1 MQPPPRKGNYVK
13 FLKNLHSEQI
23 AKLLLKNQNECDLL
37 EDIRSFLIKKSSIEK
52 SYSDALLKIS
62 VAFLNKKIANIPD
75 IKTEGSEEK
84 WNMWNVWRTVLEEN
98 ETAAKARLEA
108 IEVLQNQINDEAKA
122 LRAHKLQIAKKCT
135 DHLALVQKE
144 LHSSVQDVD
153 KTKKFY
159 FDEEQS
165 AHEVR
170 DKAKDIEEKLKK
182 KKGSFFQS
190 ITSLQKNS
198 VKVSSRREVLEEK
211 SSGARNDYLLSLA
224 AANAHQTRYFLVDLQ
239 NVMNTME
246 HNVYEKVQEYLALLS
261 KIELLTCTVVHNS
274 FKKVRDQAQQLSRE
288 YNMQCVYLFYP
299 VLKQHVQ
306 YQFEPCDGD
315 SIDHITADHGGVV
328 TILSQEAKRWATRI
342 IRETNNIK
350 ENTRKLQVFQALR
363 DSGQKNDPNDPNGP
377 DLETKIESLKNSI
390 RRSEIAKAK
399 AESRIE
405 CLKNGDGN
413 VNVEEWLADMGDINA
428 ELQRSNS
435 TSSLPTDGGA
445 TSAMTS
451 DYDSEDYGD
460 GPSDSPVPSDQPQ
473 SSSQDEEDRPDSAEI
488 DKDWALVE
496 KERQRIEQLTA
507 GWDDPTQV
515 NWEET
520 RDTEEKTM
528 YPQTAPE
535 EPEGPVYKCTALY
548 SYTGQHPD
556 ELSIV
561 ENEQLEVFSVDSD
574 NYGWSKARNYKGEVG
589 YVPSNYL
596 DIEQETCDPETHDTP
611 TTYQLRSQ
619 ISFSS
624 VDYMV
629 NDEATNQLQHCQSDE
644 DVEAEEQSSEKS
656 ITTVWEKKD
665 GGIIEIPSYC
675 IALFDYDGNDPEE
688 LGMKEGQ
695 IIKVVD
701 KTTHVDDGWWV
712 GELGNKMGHF
722 PSCLVKECYE
732 NGDLVPT
739 PTSENGDSD
748 FSNEDHPEFVTSGPP
763 PPPPPVFTPP
773 ELPPTH
779 LFPTQVI
786 VTQPT
791 PIGDHG
797 PPGSFAPE
805 VPPKSN
811 EFSMVITQNQQE
823 QYDTQFTEESSVT
836 VSVNVPGVP
845 QLFIE
850 NEDEGSGPPDAP
862 PPPAPAP
869 ASDGLGV
876 AQIVITAATP
886 MMEEPEKPFGQE
898 TETVETKAEHHSE
911 EVQSE
916 SKSEEEHRMSVDSDY
931 FPATIPEESEDDLK
945 LLETDH
951 HADTGLPPELEP
963 GQLAKLHN
971 LKESNA

>member
-1 MQPPPRKGNYVK
+1 MKQK
-13 FLKNLHSEQI
+13 FSGRIN
-23 AKLLLKNQNECDLL
+23 
-37 EDIRSFLIKKSSIEK
+37 F
-52 SYSDALLKIS
+52 
-62 VAFLNKKIANIPD
+62 
-75 IKTEGSEEK
+75 
-84 WNMWNVWRTVLEEN
+84 
-98 ETAAKARLEA
+98 RL
-108 IEVLQNQINDEAKA
+108 Q
-122 LRAHKLQIAKKCT
+122 KKCT

-144 LHSSVQDVD
+144 LQSSVQDVD

-274 FKKVRDQAQQLSRE
+274 FKKVRHQAQQLSRE

-363 DSGQKNDPNDPNGP
+363 ESGQKNDPNDPNGP
-377 DLETKIESLKNSI
+377 DLETKIDSLKNSI

-413 VNVEEWLADMGDINA
+413 VNVEEWLADMGDINT

-435 TSSLPTDGGA
+435 TSSLPADGIT

-473 SSSQDEEDRPDSAEI
+473 SLSQDEEERPDSAEM

-515 NWEET
+515 NWEDT
-520 RDTEEKTM
+520 RDNEDKTM
-528 YPQTAPE
+528 FPQSTPE

-548 SYTGQHPD
+548 TYTAQHPD

-596 DIEQETCDPETHDTP
+596 DIEQETCEPETHDTP

-629 NDEATNQLQHCQSDE
+629 NDEASTQLQQCQSDE
-644 DVEAEEQSSEKS
+644 DIETEEQSSEKS

-675 IALFDYDGNDPEE
+675 IALFDYDGNDHEE

-695 IIKVVD
+695 IIKVLD

-712 GELGNKMGHF
+712 GELGNKIGHF

-763 PPPPPVFTPP
+763 PPPPMITPP
-773 ELPPTH
+773 ELPTH

-791 PIGDHG
+791 PIGEYG

-805 VPPKSN
+805 VPKKSN
-811 EFSMVITQNQQE
+811 EFSMELTQNQQE
-823 QYDTQFTEESSVT
+823 HYDTQFSEEDESFNSNSRT
-836 VSVNVPGVP
+836 VPGVP

-850 NEDEGSGPPDAP
+850 NENDCSGPPDAP
-862 PPPAPAP
+862 PPPAP
-869 ASDGLGV
+869 STDGLGV

-886 MMEEPEKPFGQE
+886 MKEESEKPFGQE
-898 TETVETKAEHHSE
+898 SSKDEAEVEQPVSE
-911 EVQSE
+911 DLSE
-916 SKSEEEHRMSVDSDY
+916 SKQESKLEEEHRMSVDSDY
-931 FPATIPEESEDDLK
+931 YPATIPEESEYDLK
-945 LLETDH
+945 MLESDEPTD
-951 HADTGLPPELEP
+951 AAGLPSELEP

>member
-23 AKLLLKNQNECDLL
+23 AKLHLKNQNECDLL
-37 EDIRSFLIKKSSIEK
+37 EDIRSFLIKKSAIEK

-108 IEVLQNQINDEAKA
+108 IELLQNQINDEAKT

-135 DHLALVQKE
+135 DHLTQVQKE
-144 LHSSVQDVD
+144 LHSSVQEVD

-198 VKVSSRREVLEEK
+198 AKVSSRREVLEEK

-246 HNVYEKVQEYLALLS
+246 NNVYEKVQEYLALLS

-306 YQFEPCDGD
+306 YQFEACDGD
-315 SIDHITADHGGVV
+315 TIDHITADHGGVV
-328 TILSQEAKRWATRI
+328 TILSQEAIRWATRI
-342 IRETNNIK
+342 LRETNNIK

-363 DSGQKNDPNDPNGP
+363 ESGQKNDPNDPNGS

-390 RRSEIAKAK
+390 RRSEIAKVK
-399 AESRIE
+399 AEARIE

-413 VNVEEWLADMGDINA
+413 VNVEEWLADIGDISA

-435 TSSLPTDGGA
+435 TSSLPAEGSA
-445 TSAMTS
+445 TNAMTS

-460 GPSDSPVPSDQPQ
+460 GPSDSPVPMDQPQ
-473 SSSQDEEDRPDSAEI
+473 SLSQDEEERPDSAEM

-496 KERQRIEQLTA
+496 RERQRIEQLTA

-520 RDTEEKTM
+520 GDSEDKAT
-528 YPQTAPE
+528 YPQHTQ
-535 EPEGPVYKCTALY
+535 EPEGPVYKSTALY
-548 SYTGQHPD
+548 SYTAQHPD
-556 ELSIV
+556 ELTIV

-574 NYGWSKARNYKGEVG
+574 NSGWSKARNYKGEVG

-596 DIEQETCDPETHDTP
+596 DIEQETCDPETRDTP

-629 NDEATNQLQHCQSDE
+629 NDATTSQPLQSQSDE
-644 DVEAEEQSSEKS
+644 ENEAEEQSSEKS
-656 ITTVWEKKD
+656 ITTVWEKKE

-675 IALFDYDGNDPEE
+675 VALFDYDANDPEE
-688 LGMKEGQ
+688 LGMKEGE

-712 GELGNKMGHF
+712 GELGSKMGHF

-732 NGDLVPT
+732 NGEHIPT

-748 FSNEDHPEFVTSGPP
+748 FSNDDHPEFVTNAPP
-763 PPPPPVFTPP
+763 PPPPPTAFTPP
-773 ELPPTH
+773 ELLSSS

-791 PIGDHG
+791 PSGEHG
-797 PPGSFAPE
+797 PQGFNPE
-805 VPPKSN
+805 AEISMKAN
-811 EFSMVITQNQQE
+811 DFSMELTQNQQE
-823 QYDTQFTEESSVT
+823 QYHTQFFGDLEENT
-836 VSVNVPGVP
+836 LVNVPAVP
-845 QLFIE
+845 QLCIE
-850 NEDEGSGPPDAP
+850 NEDDNNSSEPPDAP
-862 PPPAPAP
+862 PPPAPTAD
-869 ASDGLGV
+869 ALGV

-886 MMEEPEKPFGQE
+886 VVEEPEKPFGQE
-898 TETVETKAEHHSE
+898 STTTETQPE
-911 EVQSE
+911 SE
-916 SKSEEEHRMSVDSDY
+916 SEPEEEHHMSVDSDY
-931 FPATIPEESEDDLK
+931 FPATIPEESEDELK
-945 LLETDH
+945 MLESDEPS
-951 HADTGLPPELEP
+951 DQGLPSLPELEP

>member
-23 AKLLLKNQNECDLL
+23 AKLHLKNQNECDLL
-37 EDIRSFLIKKSSIEK
+37 EDIRSFLIKKSAIEK

-98 ETAAKARLEA
+98 ESAAKARLEA
-108 IEVLQNQINDEAKA
+108 IELLQNKINDEAKT
-122 LRAHKLQIAKKCT
+122 LRSHKLQIAKKCT
-135 DHLALVQKE
+135 DHLAQVQKE

-153 KTKKFY
+153 KTKKYY
-159 FDEEQS
+159 FDEEQN

-198 VKVSSRREVLEEK
+198 AKVSSRREVLEEK

-224 AANAHQTRYFLVDLQ
+224 GANAHQTRYFLVDLQ

-246 HNVYEKVQEYLALLS
+246 NNVYEKVQEYLSLLS
-261 KIELLTCTVVHNS
+261 KIELITCTVVHNS
-274 FKKVRDQAQQLSRE
+274 FKKVKDQAQQLSRE

-306 YQFEPCDGD
+306 YLFEPCDGD
-315 SIDHITADHGGVV
+315 SIDHITADHEAVV

-342 IRETNNIK
+342 LRETNNIK
-350 ENTRKLQVFQALR
+350 ENVKKLQVFQALR

-377 DLETKIESLKNSI
+377 DLETKIETLKNSI
-390 RRSEIAKAK
+390 RRSEIAKVK
-399 AESRIE
+399 AEARIE

-413 VNVEEWLADMGDINA
+413 VNVEEWLADIGDLSI
-428 ELQRSNS
+428 ELQRSSS
-435 TSSLPTDGGA
+435 TSSITVEGSA
-445 TSAMTS
+445 TNAMTS

-460 GPSDSPVPSDQPQ
+460 GPSESPVPMERHQ
-473 SSSQDEEDRPDSAEI
+473 SSSQDEEERPDSAGI

-496 KERQRIEQLTA
+496 RERQRIEQLTA

-520 RDTEEKTM
+520 GDSDDKST
-528 YPQTAPE
+528 YPQHTQ

-548 SYTGQHPD
+548 SYSAQHPD
-556 ELSIV
+556 ELTIV

-574 NYGWSKARNYKGEVG
+574 SYGWSKARNYKGEVG

-596 DIEQETCDPETHDTP
+596 DIEQETCDPDNHDAP
-611 TTYQLRSQ
+611 TNYQLRSQ

-629 NDEATNQLQHCQSDE
+629 NDAPLIQQLQNQSDE
-644 DVEAEEQSSEKS
+644 ENEAEEQSSEKS
-656 ITTVWEKKD
+656 ITTVWEKK
-665 GGIIEIPSYC
+665 GGITDTPSYC

-695 IIKVVD
+695 IIKVID
-701 KTTHVDDGWWV
+701 KTTHIDDGWWV
-712 GELGNKMGHF
+712 GELGSNMGHF
-722 PSCLVKECYE
+722 PSCLVKECYH
-732 NGDLVPT
+732 NGELVPT

-748 FSNEDHPEFVTSGPP
+748 FSNDDHPEFVTNAPP
-763 PPPPPVFTPP
+763 PPPPPAVTPP
-773 ELPPTH
+773 ELTSSRLLPTH
-779 LFPTQVI
+779 VI

-791 PIGDHG
+791 PIGEHG
-797 PPGSFAPE
+797 PEDISAGVE
-805 VPPKSN
+805 VSN
-811 EFSMVITQNQQE
+811 TNNDFSMELTQHQQE
-823 QYDTQFTEESSVT
+823 QYDTQFAGNSIENSDKNAITM
-836 VSVNVPGVP
+836 VP
-845 QLFIE
+845 QLCIH
-850 NEDEGSGPPDAP
+850 NDDNDDHTGPPNVP
-862 PPPAPAP
+862 PPPAPAT
-869 ASDGLGV
+869 DGLGV

-886 MMEEPEKPFGQE
+886 VVEEPEKPFGQE
-898 TETVETKAEHHSE
+898 SSDAETKSE
-911 EVQSE
+911 IE
-916 SKSEEEHRMSVDSDY
+916 SQQEPEEEHHMSVDSDY
-931 FPATIPEESEDDLK
+931 FPATIPEESEDELK
-945 LLETDH
+945 LLESDE
-951 HADTGLPPELEP
+951 ANDIVLPPLPELEP
-963 GQLAKLHN
+963 DQLAKLHK

>member
-37 EDIRSFLIKKSSIEK
+37 EDIRSFLIKKSAIEK

-98 ETAAKARLEA
+98 ESAAKARLEA
-108 IEVLQNQINDEAKA
+108 IEVLQNQINDEAKV
-122 LRAHKLQIAKKCT
+122 LRAHKFQIAKKCT

-144 LHSSVQDVD
+144 LHSTVQDVD

-246 HNVYEKVQEYLALLS
+246 HNVYEKVQEYLILLS
-261 KIELLTCTVVHNS
+261 KIELITCTSVHNS

-315 SIDHITADHGGVV
+315 GIDHITADHGGVV

-350 ENTRKLQVFQALR
+350 ENTKKVQVFQALR
-363 DSGQKNDPNDPNGP
+363 DARQKTDPNDPNGP
-377 DLETKIESLKNSI
+377 DLETKLETIKNSI

-399 AESRIE
+399 AEARIE

-413 VNVEEWLADMGDINA
+413 VNVEEWLADIGDINI

-435 TSSLPTDGGA
+435 TSSLPMEGGP
-445 TSAMTS
+445 TSTMTS

-460 GPSDSPVPSDQPQ
+460 GPSDSPVPSDKPH
-473 SSSQDEEDRPDSAEI
+473 SISQDEEDRPDSAEM

-515 NWEET
+515 NWEEN
-520 RDTEEKTM
+520 RETEDKTM
-528 YPQTAPE
+528 YPQAVPE

-548 SYTGQHPD
+548 NYTAQHPD
-556 ELSIV
+556 ELSIL

-629 NDEATNQLQHCQSDE
+629 NDEITATTMSPTQQCQSDE

-656 ITTVWEKKD
+656 ITTVWE
-665 GGIIEIPSYC
+665 
-675 IALFDYDGNDPEE
+675 N
-688 LGMKEGQ
+688 KEGGNNNDMLYTFKFKYF
-695 IIKVVD
+695 IK
-701 KTTHVDDGWWV
+701 
-712 GELGNKMGHF
+712 L
-722 PSCLVKECYE
+722 Y
-732 NGDLVPT
+732 
-739 PTSENGDSD
+739 
-748 FSNEDHPEFVTSGPP
+748 FS
-763 PPPPPVFTPP
+763 
-773 ELPPTH
+773 
-779 LFPTQVI
+779 
-786 VTQPT
+786 
-791 PIGDHG
+791 
-797 PPGSFAPE
+797 
-805 VPPKSN
+805 
-811 EFSMVITQNQQE
+811 
-823 QYDTQFTEESSVT
+823 
-836 VSVNVPGVP
+836 
-845 QLFIE
+845 
-850 NEDEGSGPPDAP
+850 
-862 PPPAPAP
+862 
-869 ASDGLGV
+869 
-876 AQIVITAATP
+876 
-886 MMEEPEKPFGQE
+886 
-898 TETVETKAEHHSE
+898 
-911 EVQSE
+911 
-916 SKSEEEHRMSVDSDY
+916 SK
-931 FPATIPEESEDDLK
+931 I
-945 LLETDH
+945 
-951 HADTGLPPELEP
+951 
-963 GQLAKLHN
+963 
-971 LKESNA
+971 